1 VVDWSAAGSS
11 AMHNV
16 LRNRQLRRRPQSSY
30 VNYPLFKLWLVLIC
44 MQTTLNYN
52 IPGLFVIAQ
61 DSICQ
66 DLAPSPTLEPFLD
79 SLPIPPTIPVNLS
92 QLVIGAYK
100 ITQVIH
106 IVGCT
111 PFNPI

>member
-1 VVDWSAAGSS
+1 
-11 AMHNV
+11 
-16 LRNRQLRRRPQSSY
+16 
-30 VNYPLFKLWLVLIC
+30 
-44 MQTTLNYN
+44 MQITLNHN

-61 DSICQ
+61 VSICQ

-79 SLPIPPTIPVNLS
+79 ALPIPPTIPVNPF

-106 IVGCT
+106 IVGVYSFQT
-111 PFNPI
+111 YIVKE

>member
-1 VVDWSAAGSS
+1 
-11 AMHNV
+11 
-16 LRNRQLRRRPQSSY
+16 
-30 VNYPLFKLWLVLIC
+30 
-44 MQTTLNYN
+44 MQITLNYN
-52 IPGLFVIAQ
+52 IPRLFVIAQ

-100 ITQVIH
+100 ITQVIPIIGVH
-106 IVGCT
+106 SFQPYIVEEYLRGHVT
-111 PFNPI
+111 DNEFARPGTAESIG

>member
-1 VVDWSAAGSS
+1 
-11 AMHNV
+11 
-16 LRNRQLRRRPQSSY
+16 
-30 VNYPLFKLWLVLIC
+30 
-44 MQTTLNYN
+44 MQITLNYN
-52 IPGLFVIAQ
+52 IHRLFVIAQ